1 MIFEGKKNAD
11 KWFPVRL
18 VDSVNLNTPET
29 GIAFGSVVCKYGYE
43 GAIAESVYAVTTN
56 DWKEQGDGNYW
67 LQIGV
72 SEFTGE
78 GKYILKVEA
87 TGCADYNFVV
97 EARDMTIAELMDICT
112 EARLARLDATI
123 SSRSSHSAANVAT
136 EILVTPANKIA
147 NNASGVID
155 ANMVQLGGVIQSLT
169 DLKDFADAGYDPS
182 AHKVEGVKLV
192 DTTATNSDMA
202 TGFATPTNVS
212 DTQALI
218 ITQVNENEVKL
229 DAMQGN
235 VTSILSN
242 TNEVHGLI
250 TSDKIAAQVKGLDA
264 DVLTASALATDAVTE
279 IATAIMAKTV
289 DGSIDVTKALNMMVA
304 LLAGDMT
311 KTDNTYTFKDQSG
324 VVVFTALMSS
334 TERNGTVA

>member
-1 MIFEGKKNAD
+1 MIVNAGSQD
-11 KWFPVRL
+11 VSTYFVLRKAT
-18 VDSVNLNTPET
+18 DNTELT
-29 GIAFGSVVCKYGYE
+29 GVTITDIDLTYTRS
-43 GAIAESVYAVTTN
+43 GADHV
-56 DWKEQGDGNYW
+56 
-67 LQIGV
+67 
-72 SEFTGE
+72 
-78 GKYILKVEA
+78 LKVDATALTTPDAAHADNKAIEVDATDCPGLYRVDWPDAAFA
-87 TGCADYNFVV
+87 TGVKQVV
-97 EARDMTIAELMDICT
+97 LTVKYATAFTEHLLVELDP
-112 EARLARLDATI
+112 
-123 SSRSSHSAANVAT
+123 
-136 EILVTPANKIA
+136 PANITR
-147 NNASGVID
+147 I
-155 ANMVQLGGVIQSLT
+155 GGDVQSLT
-169 DLKDFADAGYDPS
+169 DLKDFADNGYNPMT
-182 AHKVEGVKLV
+182 HQVEGVKLV
-192 DTTATNSDMA
+192 DITTTNSDMA

-218 ITQVNENEVKL
+218 ITQVNENEAKL

-250 TSDKIAAQVKGLDA
+250 TSDKIAAQVKGMDA
-264 DVLTASALATDAVTE
+264 DVLTASALNTDAVAE
-279 IATAIMAKTV
+279 IATVIMAKTV